1 METFR
6 SSGATR
12 LLIANRG
19 EIAVRIIR
27 ACRDLGISP
36 VAVYSEADRGALHVR
51 LSDYAVAIGP
61 PPARESYLVPEKL
74 LAAAKATGAT
84 LLHPGFGFLSEN
96 AAFARSVEEAGLTW
110 VGPSPASIAAMG
122 SKTESR
128 QRMIAAGVPVVPG
141 MTTPAES
148 ADEIAAFGRANG
160 FPLLLK
166 AAAGGGGKGMS
177 VVRGEA
183 EVADAFARARREAK
197 SYFADERVYAE
208 LLVEGA
214 RHVEVQILGDATG
227 RVIALGERE
236 CSLQRRHQKVLEEC
250 PSAAVSPELRARM
263 EEVAVAAGKAVDYV
277 SAGTVE
283 FLLAKDGRF
292 FFLEMNTRIQVE
304 HPVTEMVYGV
314 DLVVEMIRIARGEP
328 MSVKEKPAPRGH
340 AIQCRIYAEDP
351 ARDFAPSPG
360 RIRRLRRPQGP
371 GIRVDSGVED
381 GDVVPPDYDPMVAKF
396 ISWGQDRDEA
406 LRRMRRA
413 LSEARVEGIETSI
426 PFFLALLDDPDV
438 VLNRV
443 STQFLDN
450 WKFVPK
456 RPAEDV
462 ATASVVAAA
471 LGSMEGARKSRPGAA
486 AAGPG
491 TRPSSWRYARASFG
505 LRE

>member
-1 METFR
+1 M
-6 SSGATR
+6 SPPR

-51 LSDYAVAIGP
+51 LSDYAVPIGP
-61 PPARESYLVPEKL
+61 PPARESYLVADRI

-96 AAFARSVEEAGLTW
+96 ADFARRAIDAGLVW
-110 VGPSPASIAAMG
+110 VGPAPASIAAMG

-148 ADEIAAFGRANG
+148 AGEIAAFGRENG

-166 AAAGGGGKGMS
+166 AAAGGGGKGMR
-177 VVRGEA
+177 VVRSEPEVPEA
-183 EVADAFARARREAK
+183 FERTRSEAK
-197 SYFADERVYAE
+197 SYFADDRVYAE

-227 RVIALGERE
+227 RVLALGERE

-250 PSAAVSPELRARM
+250 PSAAVSPDLRARM
-263 EEVAVAAGKAVDYV
+263 ESVAVAAGKAVDYV

-314 DLVVEMIRIARGEP
+314 DLVVEMIRIAQGGE
-328 MSVKEKPAPRGH
+328 MSMKEKPAARGH

-351 ARDFAPSPG
+351 ARGFAPSPG
-360 RIRRLRRPQGP
+360 RIGRLRRPQGP

-381 GDVVPPDYDPMVAKF
+381 GDVVPLDYDPMVAKF
-396 ISWGQDRDEA
+396 IVWGKDRDEA
-406 LRRMRRA
+406 FRRMRRA
-413 LSEARVEGIETSI
+413 LSEARIEGIETSI
-426 PFFLALLDDPDV
+426 PFFLSLLDDPDV
-438 VLNRV
+438 VANRV
-443 STQFLDN
+443 STQFLDD
-450 WKFVPK
+450 WTWEPH
-456 RPAEDV
+456 RPPDDV
-462 ATASVVAAA
+462 AAASVVAAA
-471 LGSMEGARKSRPGAA
+471 LSAMEASRKRRKGTVPEAPAGGLSAWRNAR
-486 AAGPG
+486 GP
-491 TRPSSWRYARASFG
+491 FG
-505 LRE
+505 VRE